1 MVRSR
6 AFRSLAMLV
15 GPLFMTALVVSPVQ
29 ARPIQFGDVVQ
40 SFSGVQYAGQNP
52 DLRLRTV
59 SQSGNPA
66 AAGAASNSGATQGG
80 GTQGPS
86 SIISG
91 TAVSGGQQGN
101 VQTIEQGD
109 ISGTICDCGEIIIPG
124 GGFPLWPLLGLA
136 AIPIPFIHGHE
147 STPLA
152 TPVIPPVI
160 PSVTP
165 PVTTP
170 TPTPPAPIPEP
181 ASLLLFCTGLA
192 ALGAGACRR
201 YVRTKLSHGTATTT
215 EV

>member
-15 GPLFMTALVVSPVQ
+15 GPLFMTTLVVSPVQ
-29 ARPIQFGDVVQ
+29 AGPIQFGDVVQ

-59 SQSGNPA
+59 SQSGNP
-66 AAGAASNSGATQGG
+66 AGAASNSGATQGG

-152 TPVIPPVI
+152 TPVIPPG
-160 PSVTP
+160 TP
-165 PVTTP
+165 PVTTPTPTP

-181 ASLLLFCTGLA
+181 ASLLLFGTGLA
-192 ALGAGACRR
+192 ALGAGARRR
-201 YVRTKLSHGTATTT
+201 YVRSKLSHSTATTT

>member
-29 ARPIQFGDVVQ
+29 AGPIQFGDVVQ
-40 SFSGVQYAGQNP
+40 SFGGVQYAGQNP

-59 SQSGNPA
+59 SQSGTSA
-66 AAGAASNSGATQGG
+66 ASGATQGG
-80 GTQGPS
+80 STQGPS

-91 TAVSGGQQGN
+91 TAVSGSQQGN

-147 STPLA
+147 ATPLA
-152 TPVIPPVI
+152 TPIIPP
-160 PSVTP
+160 VTP

-170 TPTPPAPIPEP
+170 TPTPTPTATPPAPIPEP
-181 ASLLLFCTGLA
+181 ASLMLLGTGLA
-192 ALGAGACRR
+192 ALGAGARRR